1 MKTNKYFLITKKTCK
16 IIFSFLFFEFWRH
29 IWIGLTHLRYPRKI
43 SKVEND
49 FTSFF
54 NQLLLYNI
62 PGLNKMWSKSCLS
75 SKSVLLEGHVTKYFV
90 SFKKVCSSSNVRCSR
105 DDLLNKCEITKK
117 PRPIKERLIIKNLYA
132 FIFLVVPLTFLLI
145 RIFFWC
151 DWNVLFS
158 WIIAW
163 HLFRLLETLTKKDE
177 LSQVWLWTG

>member
-1 MKTNKYFLITKKTCK
+1 MKTNKYFLITKKK
-16 IIFSFLFFEFWRH
+16 LVKSYFRFFFFEFWRH

-117 PRPIKERLIIKNLYA
+117 PRPIKERLIIIKNIYT
-132 FIFLVVPLTFLLI
+132 FLVYLYVYNIFYHIRSLLFMQI
-145 RIFFWC
+145 KLQYFM
-151 DWNVLFS
+151 
-158 WIIAW
+158 
-163 HLFRLLETLTKKDE
+163 
-177 LSQVWLWTG
+177 QV